1 MASVC
6 AFKLPILKKAI
17 TKFRKSERIVGPK
30 GTVAI
35 QELLAAHGDSIE
47 GSKTLLRKRWA
58 QVRKQDHPPVGK
70 MKAIDVYKYMYF
82 VADKLN
88 FDWSTVLTSGEKAK
102 VSRKCYNAPKPG
114 ETPDVPAQIVPKTRT
129 FKRTRWHDIV
139 SDVFKD
145 TQYASRTF
153 KDKMLVAKRLYA
165 QEKREGSAVDRT
177 RADREETQVR
187 SKEQRATLNR
197 AGSMRRRPPPP
208 NEFEERAALASA
220 GLPTSFTSR

>member
-70 MKAIDVYKYMYF
+70 MKAIAVYKYMYF
-82 VADKLN
+82 VADKLD
-88 FDWSTVLTSGEKAK
+88 FDWSTVLTSGDKAR
-102 VSRKCYNAPKPG
+102 VGRKCYDAPKPG
-114 ETPDVPAQIVPKTRT
+114 ETPDVPAQIE
-129 FKRTRWHDIV
+129 
-139 SDVFKD
+139 
-145 TQYASRTF
+145 
-153 KDKMLVAKRLYA
+153 L
-165 QEKREGSAVDRT
+165 
-177 RADREETQVR
+177 
-187 SKEQRATLNR
+187 
-197 AGSMRRRPPPP
+197 
-208 NEFEERAALASA
+208 
-220 GLPTSFTSR
+220 

>member
-70 MKAIDVYKYMYF
+70 MKAIDVKAIDVYKYMYF
-82 VADKLN
+82 VADKLD
-88 FDWSTVLTSGEKAK
+88 FDWSTVLTSGEKAR
-102 VSRKCYNAPKPG
+102 VGRKCYDAPKPG
-114 ETPDVPAQIVPKTRT
+114 ETPDVPTQIVPKTRT
-129 FKRTRWHDIV
+129 FICKRTRFV
-139 SDVFKD
+139 
-145 TQYASRTF
+145 T
-153 KDKMLVAKRLYA
+153 
-165 QEKREGSAVDRT
+165 
-177 RADREETQVR
+177 
-187 SKEQRATLNR
+187 
-197 AGSMRRRPPPP
+197 PPP
-208 NEFEERAALASA
+208 S
-220 GLPTSFTSR
+220 